1 MHTELRLAYRT
12 RGCTDIHT
20 QEEKPGGMQDS
31 IFTNPLLSGHRLLIL
46 RAFSAMFSFQV
57 YVPMWKRSWCKC
69 VWPYK
74 WDLVLQ
80 EVFLLQEALNKLPSL
95 SPLPSQPYLSAPPQY
110 GLLKGIHLEV
120 LSTVH
125 PTEITVLTVL
135 KRVALINKKAI
146 HQLLK
151 NSGTEWNCKQDETPG
166 MHEAHTVTVR
176 QLWVSNG
183 ETQLKTNT
191 RSKAC
196 GSTES
201 LTWGELPGE
210 KPWLETGEVGDW
222 LAGEPALLRYCWSEA
237 YRTTQN

>member
-1 MHTELRLAYRT
+1 
-12 RGCTDIHT
+12 
-20 QEEKPGGMQDS
+20 
-31 IFTNPLLSGHRLLIL
+31 
-46 RAFSAMFSFQV
+46 MFPCQ
-57 YVPMWKRSWCKC
+57 KRSWWKC
-69 VWPYK
+69 LWPYK
-74 WDLVLQ
+74 WYLVSQ
-80 EVFLLQEALNKLPSL
+80 ELSCCRGHFLPLSLPCAPNLISQLLGDIANWRGSTWRLCPWYTPKKSL
-95 SPLPSQPYLSAPPQY
+95 SFTSVQTAA
-110 GLLKGIHLEV
+110 LLNE
-120 LSTVH
+120 
-125 PTEITVLTVL
+125 
-135 KRVALINKKAI
+135 KAI

-151 NSGTEWNCKQDETPG
+151 NSGTEWNCKQDETSV

-222 LAGEPALLRYCWSEA
+222 LAGDPALLRYCWSEA